1 MAVIYIFIMQFNAWY
16 FTSYSSA
23 PLPTSEQPDKF
34 IESLAG
40 SYLTTTHCIHMRGV
54 AAQEDEVGPSILMA
68 VVFLCLSYDSMHD
81 ILTPTPLFPCQPQGS
96 LINSQN
102 HQQDHILLT
111 HTVFIWEGGSTGG
124 QGRSLH
130 SHGRHFLFYHVIPCT
145 VF

>member
-54 AAQEDEVGPSILMA
+54 AAQEVEVGLSILMA
-68 VVFLCLSYDSMHD
+68 VIYILSCDSMHG
-81 ILTPTPLFPCQPQGS
+81 ILTPTPLLPCQPQGN
-96 LINSQN
+96 LINSKN

-111 HTVFIWEGGSTGG
+111 HTVFI
-124 QGRSLH
+124 
-130 SHGRHFLFYHVIPCT
+130 
-145 VF
+145 